1 MELLVPASVG
11 ELIDK
16 ITILEIKSE
25 NIEDPEKL
33 SNVKKE
39 LSSLMAVVTDLQLGY
54 PVGSLASLG
63 RELSMV
69 NRQLWSI
76 EDDIRDCERRSCF
89 DQTFVDLARSVYR
102 RNDERARLKKMINLQ
117 TGSVLVEEKSY
128 ASY

>member
-25 NIEDPEKL
+25 NIEDPAKL
-33 SNVKKE
+33 SNVKNE

-89 DQTFVDLARSVYR
+89 DQVFVDLARSVYR
-102 RNDERARLKKMINLQ
+102 RNDERARLKKMINIQ

>member
-1 MELLVPASVG
+1 MELLVPVSVG

-25 NIEDPEKL
+25 NIEDPIKL

-76 EDDIRDCERRSCF
+76 EDDIRECERSSCF

-128 ASY
+128 ESY